1 MSEKGETAARAIPQL
16 EAAIAAYRWS
26 AHGDYR
32 IWPGPNSNTFVASM
46 MAAVPELAGRMP
58 PTAVGRDFP
67 ADGNWIG
74 RGPGGGWRMTL
85 NGLAGITVG
94 AVEGLELH
102 FMGLV
107 AGIDVARPALLLPGF
122 GRVGV

>member
-1 MSEKGETAARAIPQL
+1 
-16 EAAIAAYRWS
+16 
-26 AHGDYR
+26 
-32 IWPGPNSNTFVASM
+32 
-46 MAAVPELAGRMP
+46 MAAVPDLAGRMP

-74 RGPGGGWRMTL
+74 RSPGGGWRMTL

-102 FMGLV
+102 LLGLV
-107 AGIDVARPALLLPGF
+107 AGIDVARPALVLPGF
-122 GRVGV
+122 GRIGS

>member
-1 MSEKGETAARAIPQL
+1 
-16 EAAIAAYRWS
+16 
-26 AHGDYR
+26 
-32 IWPGPNSNTFVASM
+32 M
-46 MAAVPELAGRMP
+46 MAAVPDLAGRMQ

-102 FMGLV
+102 FLGLV